1 MKLFSTNYPPRP
13 AIRTGKLQATS
24 YKLEAVF
31 GFSLI
36 EMLVVISIFLIMT
49 LVVLSNMP
57 AFRDKTALQ
66 LVAQEISVTIR
77 QAQIYGIGTRSSS
90 GGTTNFPSYGLYF
103 DITPSGDRRSFIL
116 YADKNSPAGFG
127 GDSANVIE
135 RFVVRGGVDITNLYA
150 CDSSCS
156 SISSNLL
163 DFSFQRFYPDAEF
176 TGITASS
183 VKVELQSARTGDKK
197 FVEVRKSGQI
207 LVTDNL

>member
-1 MKLFSTNYPPRP
+1 MKLFSTSYKLTKP
-13 AIRTGKLQATS
+13 ASSSGKLQAHS
-24 YKLEAVF
+24 

-90 GGTTNFPSYGLYF
+90 GGTINFPSYGLYF
-103 DITPSGDRRSFIL
+103 DITPSGDRRAFSL
-116 YADKNSPAGFG
+116 YADKNLPAGFG

-135 RFVVRGGVDITNLYA
+135 RFVIRGGVDIVNLH
-150 CDSSCS
+150 SCNPGCS
-156 SISSNLL
+156 PIGSNLL
-163 DFSFQRFYPDAEF
+163 DLRFQRFYPDAEF
-176 TGITASS
+176 INITASS

-197 FVEVRKSGQI
+197 FVEIRNSGQI
-207 LVTDNL
+207 LVTDS